1 MSPPVLIVIP
11 ARLAATRL
19 PDKPLAMIGDAP
31 MIVQV
36 WRRATEAALG
46 RVVVAAGDAAI
57 AEAVTAA
64 GGEAVLTDPDLPSGT
79 DRIHAAMRQ
88 VDPEGRHGTVI
99 NLQGDLPAIPPA
111 SIAAVLE
118 PLRVLD
124 TDIATLA
131 VPTMDPRERADPNV
145 VKAIPALP
153 PGRRGRQPGRLGR
166 ALYFTR
172 ATAPWGEGPVW
183 HHVGIYAY
191 RRAALERFVR
201 LSPSA
206 LERREKLE
214 QLRALEHGLTI
225 GIACIDHVPAGVD
238 TPDDLA
244 RMRALFSAQS

>member
-1 MSPPVLIVIP
+1 MSQPTLIVIP

-57 AEAVTAA
+57 AEAVAKA
-64 GGEAVLTDPDLPSGT
+64 GGEAVMTDPDLPSGT

-131 VPTMDPRERADPNV
+131 VPTMDDRERADPNV

-153 PGRRGRQPGRLGR
+153 RGLDGGAGRLGR

-172 ATAPWGEGPVW
+172 STAPWGEGPVW

-191 RRAALERFVR
+191 RRDALERFVR
-201 LSPSA
+201 LPPSP

-214 QLRALEHGLTI
+214 QLRALENGLSI
-225 GIACIDHVPAGVD
+225 GIACIDAVPAGVD

-244 RMRALFSAQS
+244 RMRALFSAQP

>member
-1 MSPPVLIVIP
+1 MSQPVLIVIP

-19 PDKPLAMIGDAP
+19 PDKPLAMLGDAP

-36 WRRATEAALG
+36 WRRAVEAGLG

-57 AEAVTAA
+57 ADAVAAA
-64 GGEAVLTDPDLPSGT
+64 GGEAVLTDPGLPSGT
-79 DRIHAAMRQ
+79 DRVHAAVRQ
-88 VDPEGRHGTVI
+88 LDPDRRYGIVV
-99 NLQGDLPAIPPA
+99 NLQGDLPALPPA
-111 SIAAVLE
+111 TVAAVLE
-118 PLRVLD
+118 PLQVLD

-131 VPTMDPRERADPNV
+131 VATLDERERADPNV

-153 PGRRGRQPGRLGR
+153 AGPGGRLGR

-191 RRAALERFVR
+191 RRSALERFVR
-201 LSPSA
+201 LPPSP

-214 QLRALEHGLTI
+214 QLRALEHGLSI
-225 GIACIDHVPAGVD
+225 GIACIDAVPAGVD
-238 TPDDLA
+238 TPEDLA
-244 RMRALFSAQS
+244 RMRALFSPHS